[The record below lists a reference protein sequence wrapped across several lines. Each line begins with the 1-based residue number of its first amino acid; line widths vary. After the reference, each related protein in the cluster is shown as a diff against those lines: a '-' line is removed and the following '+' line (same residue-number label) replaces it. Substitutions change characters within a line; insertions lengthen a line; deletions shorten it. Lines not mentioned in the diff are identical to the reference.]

1 MCERDRVV
9 KRVRRG
15 GSRKPDGCLITC
27 LAIWTVVTEL
37 LNPIHH
43 RKCVK
48 VFVCVCVKWKA
59 TAFLRARAL
68 IFLDVC
74 VCVCALFHMSYKSA
88 KMLIRTSL

>member
-1 MCERDRVV
+1 MEEVSACMCERDRVV

-43 RKCVK
+43 
-48 VFVCVCVKWKA
+48 
-59 TAFLRARAL
+59 
-68 IFLDVC
+68 
-74 VCVCALFHMSYKSA
+74 
-88 KMLIRTSL
+88 